1 MRFSCHFYADKSR
14 TLSIMKTK
22 LLLGNILLFAFL
34 LFVIELG
41 LRLTNHQPG
50 NLTPNWANFKPVD
63 SLIEYHHFYTDSNG
77 LIVANKSY
85 FDTVHIN
92 INTDG
97 FRTPEWSSIDT
108 SKKTDLFIGDSFTWG
123 LSANPI
129 TACFVDLVR
138 NQSSNNTVNLG
149 IPVADPLQYALL
161 AKQYIPKF
169 KPQHV
174 FVMLYLGNDIMQNDR
189 SIAPYKPLYFY
200 TNAGAMLA
208 SDNNRTFTTA
218 SEAYHY
224 YVAEKY
230 FLIHPKTIVQT
241 IAAKS
246 ALLTQLYAIHLRW
259 NEKQRFD
266 KSIEEMTY
274 TKKYL
279 YQIAEYCETKHSQLY
294 IVIIPERKE
303 ADEDATSIK
312 SRYKALFA
320 DPRLNPYVVLPS
332 GINNAY
338 YTPYPD
344 AHLNNAGHQFYA
356 KQILGLLNDSKK

>member
-1 MRFSCHFYADKSR
+1 
-14 TLSIMKTK
+14 MKTK
-22 LLLGNILLFAFL
+22 IILSCTIILFIVLIITELLFRFL
-34 LFVIELG
+34 G
-41 LRLTNHQPG
+41 HQPG

-63 SLIEYHHFYTDSNG
+63 SLIEYHHFFTDSHG
-77 LIVANKSY
+77 LIVANKGY
-85 FDTVHIN
+85 FDSVHIN
-92 INTDG
+92 INSDG

-138 NQSSNNTVNLG
+138 NQSSNNIVNLG
-149 IPVADPLQYALL
+149 IPVADPLQYSEL
-161 AKQYIPKF
+161 AKKYIPKI

-174 FVMLYLGNDIMQNDR
+174 FVMLFLGNDIMQNDR
-189 SIAPYKPLYFY
+189 TITPNKPLYFY

-230 FLIHPKTIVQT
+230 FLLHPTTIFQKV
-241 IAAKS
+241 ASKS
-246 ALLTQLYAIHLRW
+246 ALFSLLYAIHMRW
-259 NEKQRFD
+259 EEKQKYN
-266 KSIEEMTY
+266 KSIAEMAF
-274 TKKYL
+274 TKKHL
-279 YQIAEYCETKHSQLY
+279 YAIAKHCKANHSNLH
-294 IVIIPERKE
+294 ILVIPEQKE
-303 ADEDATSIK
+303 ADKDSTYFK
-312 SRYKALFA
+312 NRYNALFA
-320 DPRLNPYVVLPS
+320 DTILNPFVFLPS
-332 GINNAY
+332 EINKSY

-356 KQILGLLNDSKK
+356 KQILGLLSDSEK